1 MVLRKNCIGMSMT
14 YEWIIARA
22 TEVVVL
28 TQVACPLSDRF
39 TSSVQQCSTHAH
51 TQALTWASAQTVAWL
66 DRGLVRAA
74 MHQHPT
80 CMIRPEW
87 QGPDG
92 VTFPYIWIPALA
104 LNTTRKRTCMCLFP
118 DAFSSHVFFPLPHQ
132 LYLCLSFSQKM
143 TYLFMLTLSSL
154 RCYPSLMLTLI
165 KIIKKKGLASFF
177 LGNGY
182 CIYFMLKL

>member
-1 MVLRKNCIGMSMT
+1 MVLRKKCIGMT

-51 TQALTWASAQTVAWL
+51 TSPHLGLGPDGGLTWSRTSSSRHASAPDVH
-66 DRGLVRAA
+66 DS
-74 MHQHPT
+74 
-80 CMIRPEW
+80 EW

-104 LNTTRKRTCMCLFP
+104 LNTTRKRMCMCLFP